1 MNKEEFLFLDD
12 LSEHANL
19 PRVLKNTPNLFQRE
33 LSNPKDKEIFFNKN
47 ISKTIEH
54 KSNNFNKRF
63 FFALSL
69 IGFCIPHFNK
79 SSDISYLFNI
89 ERTVFICISSPA

>member
-33 LSNPKDKEIFFNKN
+33 LSNPKDKDIFMLHGHQVDLLNGTFWRLARFLVRHVWKN
-47 ISKTIEH
+47 LERFGIRDLTRAAKNYAVL
-54 KSNNFNKRF
+54 KSFLK
-63 FFALSL
+63 
-69 IGFCIPHFNK
+69 K
-79 SSDISYLFNI
+79 
-89 ERTVFICISSPA
+89 